1 MKETRG
7 FSLLELLVG
16 MVIVT
21 IGLSAAIPSYLR
33 NLRQGEVDRY
43 TQQLEAGFFGLRAKL
58 GQQKTS
64 CTLNFDISGLSNFAA
79 PADLVEMPDD
89 LIPMPT
95 PSALLKSDQHPD
107 RIKCCNSD
115 IKTTGEPSR
124 GCAYGPWIGTLLAQG
139 YKGDEKNKIIRDR
152 SLRLLNREG
161 TPESEAVEVSVNLA
175 SYELTPPGTST
186 MSDDLIFLIRS
197 TNTQEQRLRTRCLQ
211 ISGTGTVFR
220 ASWNASTGRCE
231 S

>member
-1 MKETRG
+1 MKFKSAG

-33 NLRQGEVDRY
+33 NMRQGEVDRY

-64 CTLNFDISGLSNFAA
+64 CTLNFDTSGLNNFAA
-79 PADLVEMPDD
+79 PADVVEM
-89 LIPMPT
+89 
-95 PSALLKSDQHPD
+95 KNHPE
-107 RIKCCNSD
+107 RIECCNSD
-115 IKTTGEPSR
+115 IEAAGRSS
-124 GCAYGPWIGTLLAQG
+124 GCAFGPEIGTLLA
-139 YKGDEKNKIIRDR
+139 GDSSGAEKDKIIRER
-152 SLRLLNREG
+152 SLRLLDREG
-161 TPESEAVEVSVNLA
+161 TPESEVVVMSVNLA

-197 TNTQEQRLRTRCLQ
+197 SNTQEQRLRTRCLQ

-220 ASWNASTGRCE
+220 ASWNPTTSKCE
-231 S
+231 K

>member
-1 MKETRG
+1 MKTKSAG

-33 NLRQGEVDRY
+33 NMRQGEVDRY

-64 CTLNFDISGLSNFAA
+64 CTLNFDTSGLNNFAA
-79 PADLVEMPDD
+79 PADVVEM
-89 LIPMPT
+89 
-95 PSALLKSDQHPD
+95 KNHPE
-107 RIKCCNSD
+107 RIECCNSD
-115 IKTTGEPSR
+115 IEAAGRSS
-124 GCAYGPWIGTLLAQG
+124 GCAYGPEIGTLLA
-139 YKGDEKNKIIRDR
+139 GDSSGAEKDKISRDR
-152 SLRLLNREG
+152 SLRLLDREG
-161 TPESEAVEVSVNLA
+161 TPESEVVVMSVNLA

-197 TNTQEQRLRTRCLQ
+197 SNTQEQRLRTRCLQ

-220 ASWNASTGRCE
+220 ASWNPTTSKCE
-231 S
+231 K

>member
-1 MKETRG
+1 MKTKSAG

-33 NLRQGEVDRY
+33 NMRQGEVDRY

-64 CTLNFDISGLSNFAA
+64 CTLNFDTSGLNNFAA
-79 PADLVEMPDD
+79 PADVVEM
-89 LIPMPT
+89 
-95 PSALLKSDQHPD
+95 KNHPE
-107 RIKCCNSD
+107 RIECCNSD
-115 IKTTGEPSR
+115 IEAAGRSS
-124 GCAYGPWIGTLLAQG
+124 GCAYGPEIGTLLA
-139 YKGDEKNKIIRDR
+139 GDSSGAEKDKIIRDR
-152 SLRLLNREG
+152 SLRLLDREG
-161 TPESEAVEVSVNLA
+161 TPESEVVVMSVNLA

-197 TNTQEQRLRTRCLQ
+197 SNTQEQRLRTRCLQ

-220 ASWNASTGRCE
+220 ASWNPTTSKCE
-231 S
+231 K

>member
-1 MKETRG
+1 MNSKSAG

-16 MVIVT
+16 MVIIS

-33 NLRQGEVDRY
+33 NMRQGEVDRY

-64 CTLNFDISGLSNFAA
+64 CTLNFDQNGLSNFAA
-79 PADLVEMPDD
+79 PADLVEMQD
-89 LIPMPT
+89 
-95 PSALLKSDQHPD
+95 HPE
-107 RIKCCNSD
+107 RIECCNSD
-115 IKTTGEPSR
+115 IAAAGRSS
-124 GCAYGPWIGTLLAQG
+124 GCAYGPEIGTLLA
-139 YKGDEKNKIIRDR
+139 KESSGDEKAKINRDR
-152 SLRLLNREG
+152 SLRLLDREG

-211 ISGTGTVFR
+211 ISGTGTIVR
-220 ASWNASTGRCE
+220 ASWDASTSSCVK
-231 S
+231 

>member
-1 MKETRG
+1 MKTKSAG

-33 NLRQGEVDRY
+33 NMRQGEVDRY

-64 CTLNFDISGLSNFAA
+64 CTLNFDTSGLNNFAA
-79 PADLVEMPDD
+79 PADVVEMKD
-89 LIPMPT
+89 
-95 PSALLKSDQHPD
+95 HPE
-107 RIKCCNSD
+107 RIECCNSD
-115 IKTTGEPSR
+115 IEAAGRSS
-124 GCAYGPWIGTLLAQG
+124 GCAYGPEIGTLLA
-139 YKGDEKNKIIRDR
+139 GDSSGAEKDKIIRDR
-152 SLRLLNREG
+152 SLRLLDREG
-161 TPESEAVEVSVNLA
+161 TPESEVVVMSVNLA
-175 SYELTPPGTST
+175 SYELAPPGTST

-197 TNTQEQRLRTRCLQ
+197 SNTQEQRLRTRCLQ

-220 ASWNASTGRCE
+220 ASWNPTTSKCE
-231 S
+231 K

>member
-1 MKETRG
+1 MKTKSAG

-33 NLRQGEVDRY
+33 NMRQGEVDRY

-64 CTLNFDISGLSNFAA
+64 CTLNFDTSGLNNFAA
-79 PADLVEMPDD
+79 PADVVEMKD
-89 LIPMPT
+89 
-95 PSALLKSDQHPD
+95 HPE
-107 RIKCCNSD
+107 RIECCNSD
-115 IKTTGEPSR
+115 IEAAGRSS
-124 GCAYGPWIGTLLAQG
+124 GCAYGPEIGALLA
-139 YKGDEKNKIIRDR
+139 GDSSGAEKDKIIRDR
-152 SLRLLNREG
+152 SLRLLDREG
-161 TPESEAVEVSVNLA
+161 TPESEVVVMSVNLA

-197 TNTQEQRLRTRCLQ
+197 SNTQEQRLRTRCLQ

-220 ASWNASTGRCE
+220 ASWNPTTSKCE
-231 S
+231 K

>member
-1 MKETRG
+1 MKTKSAG

-33 NLRQGEVDRY
+33 NMRQGEVDRY

-64 CTLNFDISGLSNFAA
+64 CTLNFDTSGLNNFAA
-79 PADLVEMPDD
+79 PADLVEM
-89 LIPMPT
+89 
-95 PSALLKSDQHPD
+95 KNHPE
-107 RIKCCNSD
+107 RIECCNSD
-115 IKTTGEPSR
+115 IEAAGRSS
-124 GCAYGPWIGTLLAQG
+124 GCAYGPEIGTLLA
-139 YKGDEKNKIIRDR
+139 GDSSGAEKDKIIRDR
-152 SLRLLNREG
+152 SLRLLDREG
-161 TPESEAVEVSVNLA
+161 TPESEVVVMSVNLA

-197 TNTQEQRLRTRCLQ
+197 SNTQEQRLRTRCLQ

-220 ASWNASTGRCE
+220 ASWNPTTSKCE
-231 S
+231 K